1 MFDVPIFGEMG
12 SGSVI
17 QHRKNYPIHRITL
30 AEIRINAVAE
40 LTVAAGGRV
49 LTLALYLAM
58 KEIHDDLF
66 SPRPRRM
73 AVMNAADMYTTN
85 D

>member
-1 MFDVPIFGEMG
+1 
-12 SGSVI
+12 
-17 QHRKNYPIHRITL
+17 
-30 AEIRINAVAE
+30 VAE

-73 AVMNAADMYTTN
+73 AVINVADLYTTN